1 MATIATRRR
10 NGITKP
16 RPIWPGYEPKTISN
30 FTNLQDA
37 GNCFR
42 RDAQFEWLKDE
53 IAAERRA
60 QAIQLLQF
68 DFSGWKL
75 HQAFGRRFKSDTT
88 PQNIVNR
95 QTIGR

>member
-1 MATIATRRR
+1 MASIATRRR

-68 DFSGWKL
+68 DFSQGGNCIRSLGGVLRAIQRHK
-75 HQAFGRRFKSDTT
+75 T
-88 PQNIVNR
+88 
-95 QTIGR
+95 